1 MNVRRITAEERFEA
15 NLISTVAFHGRME
28 NPEQV
33 REKCGKDTVTE
44 DWGAFDENGKM
55 MAHIINNH
63 YETWLDGTLISNG
76 GIGGVST
83 LPEYR
88 NRGCIRAI
96 FGQLLPEARRRGEVI
111 STLYPFNHAFYRRF
125 GYETVRVG
133 NEYEFPPAVLA
144 GYRFDGTA
152 ELWKPGDPVEEYTA
166 LYNRFARG
174 CNLSMRRD
182 DKTMLETQ
190 LKGEY
195 YRDRLFGYLLREAGK
210 PVAYIIFQDI
220 RHDPM
225 AILAVSDLAWD
236 GRAGLQA
243 ILGFLGRFTADYGT
257 VRMYLPVCLD
267 LLSILQSPQAYDVR
281 ETAVQGYMIRP
292 VNVQKLLEVMHKPA
306 GAEFVIRVEGDGQ
319 IPENNGTW
327 AVTLEAAAETDAA
340 PDLTV
345 SVQALGQLA
354 AGSVSLAEAVYRPD
368 VTVSRNREV
377 LEQVFRRKPVL
388 VQDHF

>member
-1 MNVRRITAEERFEA
+1 MEIKNAKFVTSMAQYGRFTGIGLPQIAVAGKSNVGKSSLINALCRNGKLAKTSGTPGKTRLLNVFEI
-15 NLISTVAFHGRME
+15 NGGTGDAFHLVDLPGYGFAKVDKSEKLRWGEMM
-28 NPEQV
+28 QGYFDQT
-33 REKCGKDTVTE
+33 RELRIV
-44 DWGAFDENGKM
+44 
-55 MAHIINNH
+55 
-63 YETWLDGTLISNG
+63 L
-76 GIGGVST
+76 
-83 LPEYR
+83 
-88 NRGCIRAI
+88 
-96 FGQLLPEARRRGEVI
+96 QLV
-111 STLYPFNHAFYRRF
+111 
-125 GYETVRVG
+125 
-133 NEYEFPPAVLA
+133 
-144 GYRFDGTA
+144 
-152 ELWKPGDPVEEYTA
+152 
-166 LYNRFARG
+166 
-174 CNLSMRRD
+174 
-182 DKTMLETQ
+182 
-190 LKGEY
+190 
-195 YRDRLFGYLLREAGK
+195 
-210 PVAYIIFQDI
+210 DI